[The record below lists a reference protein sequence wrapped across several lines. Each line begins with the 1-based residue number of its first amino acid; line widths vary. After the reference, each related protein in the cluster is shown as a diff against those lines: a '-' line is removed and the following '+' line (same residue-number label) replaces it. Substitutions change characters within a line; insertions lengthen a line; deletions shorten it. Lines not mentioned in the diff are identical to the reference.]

1 MPAVSSDAEAL
12 PLGKTEYGRARV
24 LFLSQCLPYPPFS
37 GVTRRTLNIITQI
50 ARDFDVRLLPFF
62 RFNHQSDHEA
72 VEAAAH
78 ALEDLVDEVLEP
90 VPVSSEVSKWH
101 FAYTHMRSVLTHRP
115 YTYYDYGSTHFGDQ
129 LAAELREFKPD
140 LVHLDSMD
148 LYRWLDEIGDVPT
161 TCTHH
166 SIESEL
172 LKLRAARLRNRVV
185 RAYAM
190 WQARRIEEVERLYA
204 PQVTLNLMMSAL
216 DARRLEDLAPG
227 SRTEV
232 VPNGVDAEAF
242 SPSPTERSTTSS
254 VVFVGPLYMY
264 PNWDG
269 IKAFIDES
277 WPIIRRHEPK
287 ATLTLVGR
295 ASHEQTAE
303 LEANEGVQVLGF
315 VPDIRP
321 HLQRARCCVAPL
333 RIGGGTRLKI
343 LEYWAMEKPVVST
356 SIGCEGLSTID
367 GVNVFIRDQPEE
379 FAEAVLSL
387 LSDQPL
393 ADAMGKKARE
403 TVEAEFT
410 WDRIGKKLRQTY
422 RELIAS

>member
-1 MPAVSSDAEAL
+1 M
-12 PLGKTEYGRARV
+12 

-37 GVTRRTLNIITQI
+37 GVTRRTLNIVTQL
-50 ARDFDVRLLPFF
+50 AREFDVRLLPFF
-62 RFNHQSDHEA
+62 RRNHQSDHEA
-72 VEAAAH
+72 VEAAVQ
-78 ALEDLVDEVLEP
+78 ALENLVDRVLEP
-90 VPVSSEVSKWH
+90 VPVSSELSKWR
-101 FAYTHMRSVLTHRP
+101 FANTHIRSALTRRP
-115 YTYYDYGSTHFGDQ
+115 YTYFDYGSDHFGDQ
-129 LAAELREFKPD
+129 LAGELRDFKPD

-148 LYRWLDEIGDVPT
+148 LYRWLDEIIGVPT

-172 LKLRAARLRNRVV
+172 LELRGTRLGNPAARR
-185 RAYAM
+185 YAM
-190 WQARRIEEVERLYA
+190 WQARRIAEVERRYA
-204 PQVTLNLMMSAL
+204 PRVALNLMMSAL

-232 VPNGVDAEAF
+232 VPNGVDAEWF
-242 SPSPTERSTTSS
+242 SPSAAEQSTAKS

-269 IKAFIDES
+269 ISAFIDES
-277 WPIIRRHEPK
+277 WPIIRRNEPK

-295 ASHEQTAE
+295 ASDEQTAE
-303 LEANEGVQVLGF
+303 LGANEGVEVLGF

-343 LEYWAMEKPVVST
+343 LEYWAMQKPVVST
-356 SIGCEGLSTID
+356 SIGCEGLSTTD
-367 GVNVFIRDQPEE
+367 GVNILIRDQPEE
-379 FAEAVLSL
+379 FADAVLSL
-387 LSDQPL
+387 LSNQPL
-393 ADAMGKKARE
+393 ADAIGQKARG

-410 WDRIGKKLRQTY
+410 WDRIGDKLRQTY
-422 RELIAS
+422 RELINSECNLQPR